1 MERQPGMELGIASP
15 CWAVAE
21 QASAGRAPA
30 VAAVSWIFVVWSVGR
45 STLDS
50 HAKCRRRTRPAKP
63 VAAHCSSSIFALLT
77 ILVNLARSVLIGAA
91 NRSGVEMKV
100 LMLCRPPSARYAT
113 TDPDKAQHAQMLASF
128 HQLERRLASPLRLCS
143 LREWVIG
150 GCWLRPCGADN

>member
-21 QASAGRAPA
+21 QARAGRAPA
-30 VAAVSWIFVVWSVGR
+30 VAAVSCIFVVWSVGR
-45 STLDS
+45 HTLDS

-91 NRSGVEMKV
+91 NWSGVEMKGSDALQAAISAV
-100 LMLCRPPSARYAT
+100 RYYRSRQSSARA
-113 TDPDKAQHAQMLASF
+113 KA
-128 HQLERRLASPLRLCS
+128 R
-143 LREWVIG
+143 VIPPIG
-150 GCWLRPCGADN
+150 TALGKPAVTR